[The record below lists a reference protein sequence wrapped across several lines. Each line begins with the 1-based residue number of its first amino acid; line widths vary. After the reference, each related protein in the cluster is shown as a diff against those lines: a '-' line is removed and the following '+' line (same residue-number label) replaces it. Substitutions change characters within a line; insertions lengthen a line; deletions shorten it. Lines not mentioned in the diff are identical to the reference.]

1 MTPVRSRSLQL
12 RLAVRLAAL
21 YAVATAI
28 AAAILIYQAYDT
40 AETLGER
47 DLNLRAADLAGHAA
61 PGPDGARLDLPPQLA
76 AAYQSGTDMFALRT
90 ADGRVL
96 AAAPPAFG
104 EVVAKWP
111 LPSDEPSYFSL
122 NGFGR
127 AARDYHGLSVSLSS
141 AAGPVAIAVA
151 RAKGADVLAGALLRE
166 FIMDVAWVIPLLVVI
181 TVGVAI
187 LVIRRGLQPIRE
199 ISEIAAA
206 IGPASTHIRLSDE
219 NLPAEITPLVA
230 AVNRALDRLEQ
241 GFAVQRK
248 FTANAAHELR
258 TPLAIVTAM
267 LEGMEGNGELAKL
280 RVDVA
285 RMNRIVEQLLR
296 VARLDAV
303 ALDVSGAVD
312 LNDVASETVASLA
325 PWALAQDRTIAFAG
339 PDRPV
344 SVRGNKH
351 AIGDAIRNLLENA
364 IVHSPPQSEVAVN
377 VQAAG
382 RVSVLDRGPGI
393 PREQRELIFERFWR
407 GKGTASNGAGL
418 GLAIVREIMNAHRG
432 SIHVDQRPNGGA
444 NFTLCFAADANVS
457 ETVGRTA
464 APALAEDRA
473 PAHSA

>member
-1 MTPVRSRSLQL
+1 MKPVRLRSLQL

-47 DLNLRAADLAGHAA
+47 DLNLRAADLARYAA
-61 PGPDGARLDLPPQLA
+61 PGAEGARLDLPPQLA
-76 AAYQSGTDMFALRT
+76 AAYQSGTDMFALRA

-96 AAAPPAFG
+96 AASPPAFG

-122 NGFGR
+122 RDFGPT
-127 AARDYHGLSVSLSS
+127 ARDYHGLAVSVSS
-141 AAGPVAIAVA
+141 AAGPVAVAVA
-151 RAKGADVLAGALLRE
+151 RAKGADVLASAVLRE
-166 FIMDVAWVIPLLVVI
+166 FIVDVMWVVPLLVVV

-187 LVIRRGLQPIRE
+187 LVIRRGLKPIRE
-199 ISEIAAA
+199 ISEIAAG
-206 IGPASTHIRLSDE
+206 IGPSATHIRLSE
-219 NLPAEITPLVA
+219 QNLPAEITPLVA
-230 AVNRALDRLEQ
+230 AVNRALERLEQ

-258 TPLAIVTAM
+258 TPLAIITAM

-280 RVDVA
+280 RADVA

-312 LNDVASETVASLA
+312 LNDVASEVVASLA
-325 PWALAQDRTIAFAG
+325 PWALAQDRTVTFAG

-344 SVRGNKH
+344 FVRGNKH
-351 AIGDAIRNLLENA
+351 AIGDAIRNLVENA
-364 IVHSPPQSEVAVN
+364 VAHTPPRSEVAVN
-377 VQAAG
+377 VEAAG

-393 PREQRELIFERFWR
+393 AREHREVIFERFWR

-432 SIHVDQRPNGGA
+432 GIRVEQGPNGGA
-444 NFTLCFAADANVS
+444 NFTLCFAADANA
-457 ETVGRTA
+457 ETIERIA
-464 APALAEDRA
+464 APELADA
-473 PAHSA
+473 PAHPA